1 MTILKGDN
9 GAAGGATTPK
19 IFASAT
25 IKYTGTLRSF
35 YQRKFLT
42 DFTITE
48 VDGTFV
54 SQSVNQKLSF
64 TNLVGSLSS
73 PASNHTVG
81 EYTSVAMTTSNPASG
96 GGSGGQA
103 TVTVG
108 SGNTITSIIVTT
120 QGSGYNEGDTIT
132 IANGS
137 IGNGSNEALVLTI
150 PNLETTFTKQRLD
163 LTHIFL
169 EAEDADDTNSFLR
182 FKIYNTLT
190 YRLFYKNALSVRI
203 YDNL

>member
-1 MTILKGDN
+1 MTILQGDN
-9 GAAGGATTPK
+9 GAAGGAATPK
-19 IFASAT
+19 IFAAAT

-35 YQRKFLT
+35 FQRKFLT

-64 TNLVGSLSS
+64 TNLVGSLDS
-73 PASNHTVG
+73 PASDHTTG
-81 EYTSVAMTTSNPASG
+81 EYTNTAFTTVTG

-108 SGNTITSIIVTT
+108 AGNTITSIIVTT
-120 QGSGYNEGDTIT
+120 QGSGYDEGEEIR
-132 IANGS
+132 ILGS
-137 IGNGSNEALVLTI
+137 VIGGSNEDITLGI
-150 PNLETTFTKQRLD
+150 GDLETTFTKQRLD

-169 EAEDADDTNSFLR
+169 EAEDADDTSSFLR
-182 FKIYNTLT
+182 FKIHNTLT
-190 YRLFYKNALSVRI
+190 YRLFYKNSLLVRI

>member
-19 IFASAT
+19 IFAAAT

-64 TNLVGSLSS
+64 TNIVDSLDS
-73 PASNHTVG
+73 PASNHSVG
-81 EYTSVAMTTSNPASG
+81 EYTSVSLASLSS
-96 GGSGGQA
+96 GGSGAQA

-108 SGNTITSIIVTT
+108 PSNTITSIIVTN
-120 QGSGYNEGDTIT
+120 QGSGYDEDDTLIM
-132 IANGS
+132 AQAS
-137 IGNGSNEALVLTI
+137 IGGGSNEVLTLTI

-190 YRLFYKNALSVRI
+190 YSLFYKNALSVRI

>member
-1 MTILKGDN
+1 MTILQGDN
-9 GAAGGATTPK
+9 GAAGGAATPK
-19 IFASAT
+19 IFAAAT

-35 YQRKFLT
+35 FQRKFLT

-64 TNLVGSLSS
+64 TNLVGSLDS
-73 PASNHTVG
+73 PASDHTTG
-81 EYTSVAMTTSNPASG
+81 EYTNTAFTTVTG

-108 SGNTITSIIVTT
+108 AGNTITSIIVTT
-120 QGSGYNEGDTIT
+120 QGSGYDAGDTIT

-137 IGNGSNEALVLTI
+137 IGGGSNEALVLTI
-150 PNLETTFTKQRLD
+150 SNLETTFTKQRLD

-169 EAEDADDTNSFLR
+169 EAEDADDTSSFLR
-182 FKIYNTLT
+182 FKIHNTLT
-190 YRLFYKNALSVRI
+190 YRLFYKNSLSVRI